1 MMDKMIAAARA
12 AISDGQG
19 GVSMGKFCDDQFWK
33 YVQEGRTEADV
44 KNKCEIA
51 YRRAEAD
58 LAK

>member
-1 MMDKMIAAARA
+1 MIAAARA